1 MTVLSARAAVQQ
13 MKEYHPPL
21 SGRDGL
27 RLDFNENTDAPSPRA
42 AAVLQRLA
50 SDQLT
55 KYPERGPVEAAVA
68 QHLRVNREQVL
79 LTNGVDE
86 AIHLVCETYLEPEDQ
101 VIVVVPT
108 FSMYEIYAQSTGA
121 EVIAIQANPD
131 RGFRFPTRDVLAAI
145 TPRTRLIAIANPNNP
160 TGATVAR
167 SDLLLLAESAPQ
179 AAVLVDEA
187 YFDFWGETVLD
198 AISKFPNLFV
208 ARTFSKA
215 HGLAGLRVGVLVG
228 DAAQIR
234 AVRKVSSPYNVN
246 AIALACI
253 PEALADRAFITD
265 YVDQVKQG
273 RARLM
278 IQLTCHGIPY
288 WMSQANFVLANI
300 GPMHREF
307 VEDMRQRGIL
317 VRDRNADPG
326 CAGCVRIT
334 VGTRAQMDQLLS
346 ALPETLNAIHWSSS
360 VSEAKQSSAAMRR
373 SQ

>member
-1 MTVLSARAAVQQ
+1 VS
-13 MKEYHPPL
+13 
-21 SGRDGL
+21 
-27 RLDFNENTDAPSPRA
+27 
-42 AAVLQRLA
+42 
-50 SDQLT
+50 
-55 KYPERGPVEAAVA
+55 
-68 QHLRVNREQVL
+68 REQVL

-86 AIHLVCETYLEPEDQ
+86 AIHLVCETYLDPGDQ

-131 RGFRFPTRDVLAAI
+131 RGFRFPTQEVLAAI
-145 TPRTRLIAIANPNNP
+145 TPNTRLIAIANPNNP
-160 TGATVAR
+160 TGATVSR
-167 SDLLLLAESAPQ
+167 TDLLLIADSAPQ
-179 AAVLVDEA
+179 AAVVVDEA

-198 AISKFPNLFV
+198 AISKLPNLFV

-215 HGLAGLRVGVLVG
+215 HGLAGLRVGILVG

-288 WMSQANFVLANI
+288 WMSQANFVLVNI
-300 GPMHREF
+300 GALHREF
-307 VEDMRQRGIL
+307 VEDMRHRGIL

-346 ALPETLNAIHWSSS
+346 SLPETLNAIHWSPN
-360 VSEAKQSSAAMRR
+360 VTEAKQSSAAMRR